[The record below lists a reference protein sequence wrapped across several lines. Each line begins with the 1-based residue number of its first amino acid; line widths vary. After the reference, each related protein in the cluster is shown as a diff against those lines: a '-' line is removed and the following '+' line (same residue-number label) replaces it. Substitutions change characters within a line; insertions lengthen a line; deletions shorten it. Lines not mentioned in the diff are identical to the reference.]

1 MESYWFFHFS
11 NMTHID
17 NCITLRTMLLQA
29 AANLRLVLAAPLDN
43 IQVLLGSYKT
53 QLSTISEAIIWQ
65 TAYMLTVDSASAL
78 HVVFREF
85 SCSGKKRK
93 THFLLAAARIGNCW
107 SFICSLSI
115 WAMYWWLFAVL
126 NQIKHQNYGELLHV
140 SWQCLTELLHPPHSY
155 KGL

>member
-43 IQVLLGSYKT
+43 IQVLLRSNKT

-107 SFICSLSI
+107 SFTCSLYLGNVLMAVCSSQPNQASKL
-115 WAMYWWLFAVL
+115 WWTLACLMAMLDRAFA
-126 NQIKHQNYGELLHV
+126 
-140 SWQCLTELLHPPHSY
+140 SAT
-155 KGL
+155 